1 MDKIRR
7 KLKRTKK
14 VYRYTYYIISIL
26 YLISFIFFAKSIIS
40 LKGIETI
47 IRIII
52 LIGLFIYFIIYVLG
66 SLVNIILRKN
76 KTFLATSF
84 LSLILIGVFSIGS
97 YYINIIYNSLGNIQ
111 EKETIEYVTYLISL
125 NDTEFNSEKTIGR
138 ITSEVDA
145 NVYDLAESLYVKEKL
160 SNTIKDYDDYIYMLK
175 ELVAG
180 NVDAV
185 FVPSNYLTLY
195 GKEEGLE
202 NLEGSVKILYEYK
215 ETKAN
220 EDLVSVSDKD
230 FNEPLTFLVMGVDSE
245 HDGLNA
251 NAAFNGDTLMLVSF
265 NPHTLR
271 TTMVSIPRD
280 TYVPIACKKNAY
292 SKINSAAGGGTNC
305 VVETVENFLDVDIDY
320 YAKIN
325 FKGVVELV
333 DAIGGIDVDVAK
345 PDYTHHHL
353 LGINC
358 KGRFCEQNSNRGTK
372 GKDVIYIDPGMQHLN
387 GEQALAY
394 SRSRYMYAGG
404 DLDRIKHQQ
413 QVVEALAS
421 KMLSFESI
429 SDFQKILTAVS
440 NNMITN
446 MDRSK
451 ILSGYNVIKKM
462 LNNALKG
469 EDLISIDKAYL
480 ETYSLSVYVPAQH
493 GFTSAQGYY
502 VDSLDDIKNAL
513 QETLGFKDEKVIK
526 TFSFS
531 TNEPYVV
538 TGPGS
543 GKRKKQSLTLLPDF
557 TGKAVG
563 EAETFCNN
571 AGIDLSIKYVDPGS
585 DYYNANV
592 AVGLIGRQSEHGGTL
607 MNNVHSLTVYIVNTA
622 VNNKPEPKD
631 PPKVEQNNSEDNE
644 DEDNIIQ
651 DNNEDDFETETP
663 SEEEIDDSILDM
675 LE

>member
-280 TYVPIACKKNAY
+280 TYVPIACKKMLIPRLIPRLVGVLIVLWKLW
-292 SKINSAAGGGTNC
+292 KIS
-305 VVETVENFLDVDIDY
+305 
-320 YAKIN
+320 
-325 FKGVVELV
+325 
-333 DAIGGIDVDVAK
+333 
-345 PDYTHHHL
+345 
-353 LGINC
+353 
-358 KGRFCEQNSNRGTK
+358 
-372 GKDVIYIDPGMQHLN
+372 
-387 GEQALAY
+387 
-394 SRSRYMYAGG
+394 
-404 DLDRIKHQQ
+404 
-413 QVVEALAS
+413 
-421 KMLSFESI
+421 
-429 SDFQKILTAVS
+429 
-440 NNMITN
+440 
-446 MDRSK
+446 
-451 ILSGYNVIKKM
+451 
-462 LNNALKG
+462 
-469 EDLISIDKAYL
+469 
-480 ETYSLSVYVPAQH
+480 
-493 GFTSAQGYY
+493 
-502 VDSLDDIKNAL
+502 
-513 QETLGFKDEKVIK
+513 
-526 TFSFS
+526 
-531 TNEPYVV
+531 
-538 TGPGS
+538 
-543 GKRKKQSLTLLPDF
+543 
-557 TGKAVG
+557 
-563 EAETFCNN
+563 
-571 AGIDLSIKYVDPGS
+571 
-585 DYYNANV
+585 
-592 AVGLIGRQSEHGGTL
+592 
-607 MNNVHSLTVYIVNTA
+607 
-622 VNNKPEPKD
+622 
-631 PPKVEQNNSEDNE
+631 
-644 DEDNIIQ
+644 
-651 DNNEDDFETETP
+651 
-663 SEEEIDDSILDM
+663 
-675 LE
+675 